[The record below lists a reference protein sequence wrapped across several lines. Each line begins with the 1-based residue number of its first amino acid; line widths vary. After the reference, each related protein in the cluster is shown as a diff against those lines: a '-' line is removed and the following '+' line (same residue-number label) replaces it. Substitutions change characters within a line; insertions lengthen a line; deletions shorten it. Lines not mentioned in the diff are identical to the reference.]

1 MWRIEHIFPLP
12 KTTGRMRKTLVTKT
26 KTMMIGINAAVEG
39 AKVTV
44 NQIIA
49 IVNEANTMVKID
61 R

>member
-1 MWRIEHIFPLP
+1 
-12 KTTGRMRKTLVTKT
+12 MRKTLVTKT